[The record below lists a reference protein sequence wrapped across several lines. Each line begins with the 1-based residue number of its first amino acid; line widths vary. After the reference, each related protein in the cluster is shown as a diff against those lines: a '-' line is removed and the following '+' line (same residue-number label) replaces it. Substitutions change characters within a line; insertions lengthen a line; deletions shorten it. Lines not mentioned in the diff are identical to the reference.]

1 LKSRTNTKSR
11 TIGSVARGILAV
23 FFFVIAGWLWLNQQL
38 VLDQIA
44 VWQYKPAPEVVALAD
59 RASMNDRGRFLFY
72 TGQPIIEGTQQ
83 FNQECDR
90 KEEGVAILGCYVA
103 DKIFIYD
110 VKDSR
115 LDGIRE
121 VTAAHEM
128 LHVAYQ
134 RLGGAEREKID
145 RLLEAEYAKLSEKD
159 KFKDRMAFYART
171 EPGERDNELHSVIG
185 TEVADLDPELEAYY
199 KTFFFDRSKIVAL
212 HDVYQS
218 VFLKI
223 ENQAKEIY
231 AELTA
236 LGKKIEV
243 KSNEYNG
250 AVSSLN
256 DDIQSFNERARNNRF
271 SSQSQFTTER
281 TALSNR
287 VDSITAM
294 REQVNKDIA
303 VYEELRARYNQTASE
318 SKRLN
323 DSLDSSL
330 APAPSI

>member
-1 LKSRTNTKSR
+1 MSRTNTKNR
-11 TIGSVARGILAV
+11 AIGSIARGVLAII
-23 FFFVIAGWLWLNQQL
+23 FFVIAAWLWFNQQF

-44 VWQYKPAPEVVALAD
+44 VWQYKPTTEIAALAD
-59 RASMNDRGRFLFY
+59 RASMSDRGRFLFY
-72 TGQPIIEGTQQ
+72 ASQPVIEATQK

-103 DKIFIYD
+103 NRIFIYD

-128 LHVAYQ
+128 LHAAYQ
-134 RLGGAEREKID
+134 RLGQAERERVDK
-145 RLLEAEYAKLSEKD
+145 LVEAEYAKLSNED
-159 KFKDRMAFYART
+159 KFKERMAFYART

-185 TEVADLDPELEAYY
+185 TEVADIAPELETYY
-199 KTFFFDRSKIVAL
+199 ASFFADRSKIVSL
-212 HDVYQS
+212 HDTYQS
-218 VFLKI
+218 VFTKI
-223 ENQAKEIY
+223 ESQAKQIY

-236 LGKKIEV
+236 LGKQIEA
-243 KSNEYNG
+243 KSSDYNK
-250 AVSSLN
+250 AVSALN
-256 DDIQSFNERARNNRF
+256 DDIQNFNERARGNKF
-271 SSQSQFTTER
+271 SSQTQFANER

-287 VDSITAM
+287 VDQILAT
-294 REQVNKDIA
+294 RDQINKDIA
-303 VYEELRARYNQTASE
+303 KYEELRAQYNETASE